1 MLTDVIAAI
10 ATPAGR
16 SAVSVIRISGEQAH
30 QVVARILEPFSTAHP
45 RTALR
50 SSVIHPKTGERLDDV
65 LYTVFSAPR
74 SYTGQDLVEISCHGG
89 LLVPTEVLGVLLEA
103 GARLANAGEF
113 TRRALLAG
121 KLDLLQAEAVGDLI
135 DASAPAQRRAAIN
148 QMERGLTRRITE
160 LRQKVLDVETL
171 ICYEIDFPEEDSG
184 PVPPEKV
191 RQAID
196 DLRQACDSLLATST
210 EGERLRE
217 GAIVVVAGMP
227 NTGKSSLFNA
237 LLGTERAIVTE
248 IAGTTRDAIEA
259 PLTCDGF
266 PIRLVDTAGI
276 RNTTDVVEQKG
287 IEVSHKYLGGA
298 DAVLFCADAG
308 RKLNSAE
315 IDFLASISAPFLVVR
330 TKTDLTHHTETDDE
344 LSVSVRTGT
353 GLDRIRAAIANMAFS
368 TLQGATDLQPLITR
382 ARHRISLEQC
392 LEEIDAFAHA
402 RASGIE
408 GAIAAVHLRAAV
420 TKLESVIGVVS
431 NDDVLDAV
439 FSRFC
444 IGK

>member
-1 MLTDVIAAI
+1 
-10 ATPAGR
+10 
-16 SAVSVIRISGEQAH
+16 
-30 QVVARILEPFSTAHP
+30 
-45 RTALR
+45 
-50 SSVIHPKTGERLDDV
+50 
-65 LYTVFSAPR
+65 
-74 SYTGQDLVEISCHGG
+74 
-89 LLVPTEVLGVLLEA
+89 
-103 GARLANAGEF
+103 
-113 TRRALLAG
+113 
-121 KLDLLQAEAVGDLI
+121 
-135 DASAPAQRRAAIN
+135 
-148 QMERGLTRRITE
+148 MERGLTRRIAE

-184 PVPPEKV
+184 PVPPEKT

-196 DLRQACDSLLATST
+196 DLRKACASLLATST

-237 LLGTERAIVTE
+237 LLGTERAIVTS

-266 PIRLVDTAGI
+266 PIRLIDTAGI
-276 RNTTDVVEQKG
+276 RTTTDIVEQKG
-287 IEVSHKYLGGA
+287 IEVSHKYLGDA

-308 RKLNSAE
+308 RKLNDAE
-315 IDFLASISAPFLVVR
+315 NDFLASVSAPFLVVR
-330 TKTDLTHHTETDDE
+330 TKTDLTEHAETDDE
-344 LSVSVRTGT
+344 LCVSVLTGI
-353 GLDRIRAAIANMAFS
+353 GLDKIRAAIAKMSFS
-368 TLQGATDLQPLITR
+368 NLQGTTDLQPIITR

-392 LEEIDAFAHA
+392 LEEVDAFAHA
-402 RASGIE
+402 RASGVE

-420 TKLESVIGVVS
+420 TKLESVIGVVT